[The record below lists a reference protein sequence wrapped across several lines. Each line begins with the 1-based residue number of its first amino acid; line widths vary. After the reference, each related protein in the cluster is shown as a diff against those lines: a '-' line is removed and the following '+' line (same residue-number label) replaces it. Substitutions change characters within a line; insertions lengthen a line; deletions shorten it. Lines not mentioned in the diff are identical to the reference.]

1 MTNVVIGCGSVM
13 QIKQYIDIIQGQLNK
28 GVVEVA
34 DDEPSDEKCFE
45 VGMTDLPHREV
56 TSDDK

>member
-1 MTNVVIGCGSVM
+1 M
-13 QIKQYIDIIQGQLNK
+13 QIKQYNDIIQDQLNK
-28 GVVEVA
+28 GIVEVA